1 MTHVVV
7 RRYIIPNLSDV
18 GDNEKAVLSAA
29 VFVGMLVGGVVCGV
43 LGDKIGRKPCLL
55 YSLALNAVF
64 GFASA
69 FAPHWWWLVV
79 FRVMAGIGVGGSVP
93 SVFTLFAEYLP
104 VHKRGSMLTAVAWF
118 WMVGSI
124 FAAGLAWIVLGWLQ
138 HSWRLYAMFAAI
150 PSTSACLLTLVVL
163 PESPRFCA
171 NKVRGYAGWVWNHVD
186 LGRVRVHVGWCY
198 TQGDLRK
205 ATRLLAGIAARCGV
219 SPMQNRLVLSASNKA
234 KPEPFM
240 KLFHP
245 SIRKD
250 TILLCVIWFTL
261 SFGWYG
267 LILWIPSLFQQ
278 VSTLVAR
285 TSGCRHAH
293 AAGGGGVPAGALSLE
308 SVSRLVHGSCRQPAG
323 QHSVHPSHGHPWPQ
337 AGSRLQHGHLCGLCC
352 LVRVLNDGVDDGGH
366 RMPSQC
372 LLHRRLELRTCR
384 CALVPCV
391 PRLLNAVPAL
401 HGYQL
406 DCLSTESFPTSL
418 RASAMGLLAA
428 WGRLGSIA
436 GQFVFGA
443 LISISVHLLLGVA
456 ATMLVIGSCGCA
468 SLANLVLAPA
478 LTAWCGRVV
487 LARVQAPCQR

>member
-285 TSGCRHAH
+285 TSGCRYAH
-293 AAGGGGVPAGALSLE
+293 AAGGLQ
-308 SVSRLVHGSCRQPAG
+308 VHF
-323 QHSVHPSHGHPWPQ
+323 
-337 AGSRLQHGHLCGLCC
+337 HLNPYQDSFMVAAANLPGNIASTL
-352 LVRVLNDGVDDGGH
+352 LMDTLGRKRVLGYSMGISAAFAVLFAFSTTAWMTVGTA
-366 RMPSQC
+366 C
-372 LLHRRLELRTCR
+372 
-384 CALVPCV
+384 
-391 PRLLNAVPAL
+391 LLNA
-401 HGYQL
+401 
-406 DCLSTESFPTSL
+406 F
-418 RASAMGLLAA
+418 
-428 WGRLGSIA
+428 SIA
-436 GQFVFGA
+436 GWNSVRVGVRLCHVFRA
-443 LISISVHLLLGVA
+443 Y
-456 ATMLVIGSCGCA
+456 
-468 SLANLVLAPA
+468 
-478 LTAWCGRVV
+478 
-487 LARVQAPCQR
+487 